1 MSYFNFEF
9 NSKMATS
16 LVHTLYRPEDVGQ
29 YSARLPLFERDTFG
43 LVEPIGEG
51 EDESELLQF

>member
-1 MSYFNFEF
+1 VVAEPD
-9 NSKMATS
+9 S
-16 LVHTLYRPEDVGQ
+16 LGAAKSQASPGYRPDEAGQ

-51 EDESELLQF
+51 ENERELLQF